1 MNQNDN
7 DYSLV
12 CKKCTSSHLI
22 TWKQSQSASS
32 PWELQRLDSPQRISL
47 MSTVPSWL
55 LSNRSTRTAPEGPAT
70 LASWPSAL
78 QTPPASHYRYQRICN
93 RLIRALDISFQVS
106 FFFFIY
112 NEMVSEQTICM
123 ISFLPAKTV
132 CCYIVQFL
140 RRMKETIIH
149 AIKLIML

>member
-1 MNQNDN
+1 
-7 DYSLV
+7 
-12 CKKCTSSHLI
+12 
-22 TWKQSQSASS
+22 
-32 PWELQRLDSPQRISL
+32 
-47 MSTVPSWL
+47 
-55 LSNRSTRTAPEGPAT
+55 
-70 LASWPSAL
+70 
-78 QTPPASHYRYQRICN
+78 
-93 RLIRALDISFQVS
+93 VS

-149 AIKLIML
+149 AIKLIMLWLLSDHKHGYRQILNSLVFSSTSSYC